1 MDLRLESE
9 KFLLDLKEIEDAND
23 SILREAYLSIELS
36 RNVLYDFKKEVISN
50 GFKSL
55 ESEINFFKVIKQIP
69 LIKLIYFSEIHSFEI
84 QYPKANREAQL
95 KFLKRKI
102 NKLNRFFLYNLDFGQ
117 YISFGL
123 THFDKEYYTRNYLD
137 KFHITTS
144 KFYFQDPDFSTPRDM
159 LLGKYKAY
167 NSLLIYLD
175 ERMSEIKNTK
185 SGSLS
190 NSRNTRKIFWPFTNT
205 DFTELTYALWYAG
218 FNRQKNL
225 SIIQLAQK
233 LEEIFDLKP
242 TDIYKNF
249 QEIKRRKNSRT
260 IFLDQMATSLLYEIN
275 KSEG

>member
-1 MDLRLESE
+1 MDLSLETE
-9 KFLLDLKEIEDAND
+9 KFLLDLKEIEVANA
-23 SILREAYLSIELS
+23 SILRQAYLTIELCQH
-36 RNVLYDFKKEVISN
+36 VLYSFKSKVISK
-50 GFKSL
+50 GFDSL
-55 ESEINFFKVIKQIP
+55 DSEINFFKIIKQIP

-84 QYPKANREAQL
+84 QFPKGNKDSQL
-95 KFLKRKI
+95 KYIKRKI

-117 YISFGL
+117 YINSGL

-137 KFHITTS
+137 KYHITTS

-167 NSLLIYLD
+167 NILVIYLD
-175 ERMSEIKNTK
+175 DRMSEIKTSK
-185 SGSLS
+185 SGSFS
-190 NSRNTRKIFWPFTNT
+190 NSRNTDKLPWPFTNT

-218 FNRQKNL
+218 FYRQKNL

-233 LEEIFDLKP
+233 LEEIFDLKS